1 MKNRNIVIIYL
12 VITLIFLSEV
22 VLNFNQYSY
31 AGYYPDKIIGWLWLA
46 MTVFIIIKLW
56 KRKAIKVYFGFLV
69 AGIILSIL
77 PMMIPFF
84 ALLSYFSRID
94 SYQRIQLD
102 GNYRIERHRPGALS
116 KVQIAVYQQKGI
128 LEKRISK
135 TPYIEVL
142 EKVMQRPSIDI
153 PADEQQA
160 PIQEAKFVKAN
171 KDSIGIEYKI
181 MNKKQVVYHKIN
193 EKQFEEG

>member
-1 MKNRNIVIIYL
+1 M
-12 VITLIFLSEV
+12 ITLIFLSEV

-102 GNYRIERHRPGALS
+102 DHYRIERHRPGALS

-128 LEKRISK
+128 FEKRIGK
-135 TPYIEVL
+135 IPYVEVL
-142 EKVMQRPSIDI
+142 ENVLQRPSFEISN
-153 PADEQQA
+153 DEQQE
-160 PIQEAKFVKAN
+160 PIQEAKLINAN
-171 KDSIGIEYKI
+171 KDSIGIEYQI
-181 MNKKQVVYHKIN
+181 MNKKKIFYHKVN
-193 EKQFEEG
+193 KKATEE